1 MKDGCE
7 ASGWLEPRGRPSLG
21 SKIRFDALESIDR
34 STVVLGSVFEE
45 RIFPL
50 VFGPGFELRAV
61 APKLVEWDAVA
72 TGVRDTVQMD
82 LDERPDADGWRE
94 ECPNLFEFQVIG
106 FDDGSQAVEA
116 NNFWRCGEC
125 AEHQDDPFIFFDMR
139 HGLDAAAGQIKID
152 HRSLIDDSKGFPV
165 FG

>member
-72 TGVRDTVQMD
+72 TGVRDTV
-82 LDERPDADGWRE
+82 
-94 ECPNLFEFQVIG
+94 
-106 FDDGSQAVEA
+106 
-116 NNFWRCGEC
+116 
-125 AEHQDDPFIFFDMR
+125 
-139 HGLDAAAGQIKID
+139 
-152 HRSLIDDSKGFPV
+152 
-165 FG
+165 